1 MALPSIS
8 TPKVKTVNKDLEAW
22 IRLPALEEGE
32 HYTIEYLHDVLRV
45 NQITYGIDEAQ
56 LQKIL
61 DEEIY
66 EQDVLVARGIP
77 AVEGQDGFYE
87 YKVNM
92 NLEKKPKILPDGS
105 VDYWSMY
112 SVQSVQK
119 DQVIAI
125 YHPAVKGTDGIG
137 VSGKPIAARVAREQG
152 PLRGWMG
159 RLILRMIRSGSSQ
172 SMR

>member
-8 TPKVKTVNKDLEAW
+8 TPKVKIVNKDLEAW

-92 NLEKKPKILPDGS
+92 NLEKKAKDTAGRIRRLLVHVQCTVGS
-105 VDYWSMY
+105 EGSGHCDIS
-112 SVQSVQK
+112 SGC
-119 DQVIAI
+119 
-125 YHPAVKGTDGIG
+125 KGNRWNRSFRKTDCRKGCQRTG
-137 VSGKPIAARVAREQG
+137 NTSRNRFWTK
-152 PLRGWMG
+152 
-159 RLILRMIRSGSSQ
+159 
-172 SMR
+172 